1 MDEKEI
7 LAAAALT
14 EAKRAEAGASAAA
27 IALDDP
33 AEIIVYGAASQKK
46 AAEIADRVF
55 ARVQQAE
62 EDADADIAALTET
75 IFAYPSED
83 DGWFSRLFGRGKRKK
98 QRKEALAAA
107 DKLAEALELR
117 RNRLL
122 EAHILYERL
131 YAANL
136 EGLRELNF
144 LIHAGKFRLQTE
156 KSDAFEKKL
165 HDLSL
170 SHALGVQT
178 AIQLKLLQ
186 TLADEASARI
196 GTVLDHMLPLLK
208 NQLTIGAG
216 LHTLRQTGDEL
227 KAALDTTR
235 TETLMKTGG
244 DSL

>member
-7 LAAAALT
+7 LAAAALP
-14 EAKRAEAGASAAA
+14 EAQRAAAEASAAA

-33 AEIIVYGAASQKK
+33 AEIIVYGAACQKK

-62 EDADADIAALTET
+62 EENAAIDALTET
-75 IFAYPSED
+75 IFAYPGED
-83 DGWFSRLFGRGKRKK
+83 GGWLSRLLYRGKRKK
-98 QRKEALAAA
+98 QRKESLAAA

-131 YAANL
+131 YAASL

-144 LIHAGKFRLQTE
+144 LIHAGKFRLQSE
-156 KSDAFEKKL
+156 KNDAFEKKL

>member
-14 EAKRAEAGASAAA
+14 EAQRAEAEASAAA
-27 IALDDP
+27 IALDAP
-33 AEIIVYGAASQKK
+33 AEIIVYGAACQQK

-55 ARVQQAE
+55 ARAQLDA
-62 EDADADIAALTET
+62 DADADIAALTET
-75 IFAYPSED
+75 ILADPGED
-83 DGWFSRLFGRGKRKK
+83 DGWLSRLFGRGKRKK

-131 YAANL
+131 YAASL
-136 EGLRELNF
+136 EGLRELTY
-144 LIHAGKFRLQTE
+144 LIHAGKFRLQSE
-156 KSDAFEKKL
+156 KNDAFEKKL

-196 GTVLDHMLPLLK
+196 GTVLDHILPLLK

-235 TETLMKTGG
+235 METFMKTGG

>member
-14 EAKRAEAGASAAA
+14 EAQRAEAEASAAA

-33 AEIIVYGAASQKK
+33 TEIIVYGAACQKK

-62 EDADADIAALTET
+62 EENADIAALTET
-75 IFAYPSED
+75 IFAYPGED
-83 DGWFSRLFGRGKRKK
+83 GGWFSRLLGRGKHRRRK
-98 QRKEALAAA
+98 KEALAAA

-131 YAANL
+131 YTASL

-144 LIHAGKFRLQTE
+144 LIHAGKFRLQSE

-170 SHALGVQT
+170 SHTLGVQT
-178 AIQLKLLQ
+178 AVQLKLLQ
-186 TLADEASARI
+186 TLADEASARV

-208 NQLTIGAG
+208 NQLTLGAG
-216 LHTLRQTGDEL
+216 LHTLRQTEREL
-227 KAALDTTR
+227 AAAMR
-235 TETLMKTGG
+235 EIQTEPTEETGG